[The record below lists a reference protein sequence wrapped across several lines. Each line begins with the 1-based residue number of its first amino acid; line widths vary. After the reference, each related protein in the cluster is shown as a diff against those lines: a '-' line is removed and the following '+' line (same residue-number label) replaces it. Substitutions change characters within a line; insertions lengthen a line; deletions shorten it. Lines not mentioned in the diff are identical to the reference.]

1 MSLKVF
7 YTSIYGFVPYQLSRP
22 SIQATFRLT
31 HKKHETS
38 KRTAQSHRKRHYQP
52 SLETTLSKIISF
64 ANKLRRSNLNA
75 VNSQGCHASSN
86 LLKFEISPQVS
97 FNLLKICRFSKKPLQ
112 ILNSKNR
119 RLNFGNLTVKSYQQL
134 KCKRSKASGLYPEAF

>member
-1 MSLKVF
+1 MKHNTIEMSLKVF

-75 VNSQGCHASSN
+75 VNYLRVATPPQISSN
-86 LLKFEISPQVS
+86 LKF
-97 FNLLKICRFSKKPLQ
+97 LLKSPL
-112 ILNSKNR
+112 IS
-119 RLNFGNLTVKSYQQL
+119 
-134 KCKRSKASGLYPEAF
+134 